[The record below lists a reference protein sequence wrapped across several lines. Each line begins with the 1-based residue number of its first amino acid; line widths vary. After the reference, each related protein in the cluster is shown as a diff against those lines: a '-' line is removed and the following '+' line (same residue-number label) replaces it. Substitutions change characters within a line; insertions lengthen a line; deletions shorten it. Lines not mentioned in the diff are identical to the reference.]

1 MSEKW
6 GLIFDV
12 DGVIVDTEALNARAT
27 ARMFQE
33 VHNLQVRLEDFL
45 PFIGKGDER
54 YVEGVAENYG
64 VTIDTDAAIRRRAEI
79 FFDLLGGKPLPA
91 LPGLLDLI
99 KAARE
104 SGRVT
109 LAIATSGRKDKQ
121 LPVIEGAGLDL
132 DWFDAVITGE
142 DVKHKKPSPE
152 IYLLAA
158 QRLKLTPERCLVVE
172 DAPAGVEAAKAAG
185 MSCLALLTSAPREQL
200 AAADWIVQ
208 DFTEVDLSRLESL
221 TTEAPRSRQP

>member
-221 TTEAPRSRQP
+221 TTEAPRSRRP